1 MKDKSISGATR
12 NKVDGL
18 RYDLLVW
25 EFIDEMAAVMA
36 EGAKSHGEPGD
47 DGHWQKGFDNEGRDI
62 WNHIYNHQRQWREGD
77 TNEPHLAK
85 MAIGAMFQW
94 FFDKE
99 RTKNDLPRY
108 EFEHP
113 VHIRDA
119 TPTFAGDGCDPYGSC
134 GPEAIGMSKERYNAI
149 RYSTP
154 EQQIGQDSQSKSAE
168 ELLGERYADRKV
180 HIGHDTDECAD
191 QGAESQ

>member
-12 NKVDGL
+12 NKVDGI

-47 DGHWQKGFDNEGRDI
+47 DGHWQKGFDDEGRDI

-85 MAIGAMFQW
+85 IAIGAMFQW
-94 FFDKE
+94 YFDKE
-99 RTKNDLPRY
+99 RTIDLPRQQ
-108 EFEHP
+108 P
-113 VHIRDA
+113 VNTRDA

-134 GPEAIGMSKERYNAI
+134 GPEAIGMSKERYDAI

-154 EQQIGQDSQSKSAE
+154 EQQIGQDSQAKSAE

-180 HIGHDTDECAD
+180 HTGHDTDGCSN
-191 QGAESQ
+191 QGTESQ

>member
-47 DGHWQKGFDNEGRDI
+47 DGHWQKGFDDEGRDI

-85 MAIGAMFQW
+85 IAIGAMFQW
-94 FFDKE
+94 YFDKE
-99 RTKNDLPRY
+99 RTIDLPRQQ
-108 EFEHP
+108 P
-113 VHIRDA
+113 VNTRDA

-134 GPEAIGMSKERYNAI
+134 GPEAIGMSKERYDAI

-154 EQQIGQDSQSKSAE
+154 EQQIGQDSQAKSVE

-180 HIGHDTDECAD
+180 HTGHDTDGCSN
-191 QGAESQ
+191 QGTESQ

>member
-12 NKVDGL
+12 NKVDGI

-47 DGHWQKGFDNEGRDI
+47 DGHWQKGFDDEGRDI

-85 MAIGAMFQW
+85 IAIGAMFQW
-94 FFDKE
+94 YFDKE
-99 RTKNDLPRY
+99 RTIDLPRQQ
-108 EFEHP
+108 P
-113 VHIRDA
+113 VNTRDA

-134 GPEAIGMSKERYNAI
+134 GPEAIGMSKERYDAI

-154 EQQIGQDSQSKSAE
+154 EQQIGQDSQAKSAE

-180 HIGHDTDECAD
+180 HTGHDTDGCSN
-191 QGAESQ
+191 QGTEPQ

>member
-47 DGHWQKGFDNEGRDI
+47 DGHWQKGFDDEGRDI

-85 MAIGAMFQW
+85 IAIGAMFQW
-94 FFDKE
+94 YFDKE
-99 RTKNDLPRY
+99 RTIDLPRQQ
-108 EFEHP
+108 P
-113 VHIRDA
+113 VNTRDA

-134 GPEAIGMSKERYNAI
+134 GPEAIGMSKERYDAI

-154 EQQIGQDSQSKSAE
+154 EQQIGQDSQAKSAE

-180 HIGHDTDECAD
+180 HTGHDTDGCPN
-191 QGAESQ
+191 QGTESQ

>member
-47 DGHWQKGFDNEGRDI
+47 DGHWQKGFDDEGRDI

-85 MAIGAMFQW
+85 IAIGAMFQW
-94 FFDKE
+94 YFDKE
-99 RTKNDLPRY
+99 RTIDLPRQQ
-108 EFEHP
+108 P
-113 VHIRDA
+113 VNTRDA

-134 GPEAIGMSKERYNAI
+134 GPEAIGMSKERYDAI

-154 EQQIGQDSQSKSAE
+154 EQQIGQDSQAKSAE

-180 HIGHDTDECAD
+180 HTGHDTDGCSN
-191 QGAESQ
+191 QGTESQ

>member
-12 NKVDGL
+12 NKVDGI

-47 DGHWQKGFDNEGRDI
+47 DGHWQKGFDDEGRDI

-85 MAIGAMFQW
+85 IAIGAMFQW
-94 FFDKE
+94 YFDKE
-99 RTKNDLPRY
+99 RTIDLPRQQ
-108 EFEHP
+108 P
-113 VHIRDA
+113 VNTRDA

-134 GPEAIGMSKERYNAI
+134 GPEAIGMSKERYDAI

-154 EQQIGQDSQSKSAE
+154 EQQIGQDSQAKSAE

-180 HIGHDTDECAD
+180 HTGHDTDGCSN
-191 QGAESQ
+191 QGAEPQ